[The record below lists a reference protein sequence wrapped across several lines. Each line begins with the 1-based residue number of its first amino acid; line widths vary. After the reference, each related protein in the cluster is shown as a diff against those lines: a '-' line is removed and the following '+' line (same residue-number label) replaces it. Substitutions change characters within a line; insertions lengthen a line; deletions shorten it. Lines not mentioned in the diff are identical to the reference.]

1 MAVWG
6 CRIGHW
12 RYALSAALSPMQ
24 TTMQTPMQK
33 QNHPTPYVK
42 AFFDEATSTLSY
54 VAADMENKVCV
65 VIDPVLDISDGSA
78 EISTNSADQIIRF
91 IEDCELRAAY
101 VLETHAHADHLSAGY
116 YLKQKLGSK
125 IGISSLIGDI
135 QRKFAQIY
143 SEAPHFQVDGSQF
156 DILLN
161 DQQILSFGALQ
172 ITALHSPGHT
182 PACMAY
188 HIGDALFVGDTLFMP
203 DAGTARCD
211 FPGGNA
217 RDLYFSIKRLLEL
230 PESTRVFVCH
240 DYQPNGRTLAYEAD
254 IRTHR
259 MENIHLRDGVSEVEF
274 VKMRSAR
281 DRQLPMPKLMIPS
294 MQVNIRAGAL
304 PRHPV
309 SERPVIT
316 LPINAFGGDDL
327 SEIVENQ

>member
-1 MAVWG
+1 
-6 CRIGHW
+6 
-12 RYALSAALSPMQ
+12 
-24 TTMQTPMQK
+24 MQTPMQK
-33 QNHPTPYVK
+33 PSHQTPHVETFY
-42 AFFDEATSTLSY
+42 DEATATLSY
-54 VAADMENKVCV
+54 VVADMENKVCV
-65 VIDPVLDISDGSA
+65 VIDPVLDINDGSA
-78 EISTNSADQIIRF
+78 EISTNSADRIVRF
-91 IEDCELRAAY
+91 IKDCELRAAY

-116 YLKQKLGSK
+116 YLKQKLGAK
-125 IGISSLIGDI
+125 IGISSFIGDI
-135 QRKFAQIY
+135 QRKFAGIY
-143 SEAPHFQVDGSQF
+143 SESAHFAVDGSQF
-156 DILLN
+156 DILLV
-161 DQQILSFGALQ
+161 DQQTLSLGALQ

-203 DAGTARCD
+203 DSGTARCD

-217 RDLYFSIKRLLEL
+217 SDLYFSIKRLLEL

-240 DYQPNGRTLAYEAD
+240 DYQPNGRPLACEAS
-254 IRTHR
+254 IRAHR

-274 VKMRSAR
+274 VKMRTAR

-309 SERPVIT
+309 SARPVIT

-327 SEIVENQ
+327 TEILENQ

>member
-24 TTMQTPMQK
+24 TTVQTPMQK

-125 IGISSLIGDI
+125 I
-135 QRKFAQIY
+135 
-143 SEAPHFQVDGSQF
+143 
-156 DILLN
+156 
-161 DQQILSFGALQ
+161 
-172 ITALHSPGHT
+172 
-182 PACMAY
+182 
-188 HIGDALFVGDTLFMP
+188 
-203 DAGTARCD
+203 
-211 FPGGNA
+211 
-217 RDLYFSIKRLLEL
+217 
-230 PESTRVFVCH
+230 
-240 DYQPNGRTLAYEAD
+240 
-254 IRTHR
+254 
-259 MENIHLRDGVSEVEF
+259 
-274 VKMRSAR
+274 
-281 DRQLPMPKLMIPS
+281 
-294 MQVNIRAGAL
+294 
-304 PRHPV
+304 
-309 SERPVIT
+309 
-316 LPINAFGGDDL
+316 
-327 SEIVENQ
+327 